1 MLTVFRV
8 WLFTTDAEFSSNAGD
23 SRQVSRQTFWVGWAV
38 KLRVQTVKRAGSDVA
53 EARWVGQAGVRV
65 DHLRPSQRYLV

>member
-38 KLRVQTVKRAGSDVA
+38 KLRVQTVKRAGSDVGKLGGWG
-53 EARWVGQAGVRV
+53 RQG
-65 DHLRPSQRYLV
+65 